1 MEKYQYS
8 LPLPVGGINLIDDSL
23 IADTEAAEGTKNI
36 SFKDGIPQTRKGYV
50 KASTFNFITP
60 PGTIYSYIKSGS
72 RILLAACGTSLKKQN
87 GDIFTNITG
96 ALNTDKVECL
106 TYPFKFADP
115 DVYGDKC
122 FILDGACFRYY
133 DGITDTLKDVTPYAP
148 TTDEV
153 TAYGTNV
160 LSTTPDE
167 IKKQRFILN
176 DDERIWVAGYGKIV
190 RMSYLQRPDY
200 WPSTH
205 VWKLD
210 EDCTGMTRFFGE
222 VLLFTENNAV
232 LISGST
238 PNLALNDSYKFK
250 RLPGG
255 YGCKNHR
262 SIVTG
267 DNAVYWANKDG
278 VYRYRYLPSGFSIPE
293 CVSEF
298 ITPTGHRVSVKKW
311 LNEITD
317 WSKVHAVFYDHE
329 YRLYIGSNKV
339 IIYDAIGSTWA
350 LYEYDKEFA
359 SSSVFDNKLYYGAG
373 YIYEM
378 DKVYDLNGDSF
389 DGLNDDGVEIEYRLK
404 SKFYDFNKAANKK
417 KFKKFL
423 ISLYSEFISYVIDV
437 NINID
442 NDYTE
447 IKGEIVNRVCRWGSF
462 AFGDRITASKTNLN
476 YPINIHHKGKK
487 YNIQYE
493 LVSKGNNIAFALTEI
508 VLIMKVKELK

>member
-8 LPLPVGGINLIDDSL
+8 IPLPIGGINLIDDSL

-50 KASTFNFITP
+50 KASAFNFNIS
-60 PGTIYSYIKSGS
+60 PGTIYNYIRSGAVL
-72 RILLAACGTSLKKQN
+72 LLAACGNSLKKQN
-87 GDIFTNITG
+87 GDSFIDITG
-96 ALNTDKVECL
+96 VLNSDKIECL

-115 DVYGDKC
+115 DIYSDKC
-122 FILDGACFRYY
+122 FILDGANYRYY
-133 DGITDTLKDVTPYAP
+133 DGVTDTLKDVTPYAP
-148 TTDEV
+148 TTDEI

-167 IKKQRFILN
+167 IRKQRFILN

-190 RMSYLQRPDY
+190 RMSHLQRPDY

-210 EDCTGMTRFFGE
+210 EDCTGMARFFGE

-238 PNLALNDSYKFK
+238 PNLSLSDSYKFK

-267 DNAVYWANKDG
+267 DNAVYWANKNG

-293 CVSEF
+293 CISEF
-298 ITPTGHRVSVKKW
+298 VAASGHRVSVKKW
-311 LNEITD
+311 LNEIND
-317 WSKVHAVFYDHE
+317 WSKVHAAFYDHE
-329 YRLYIGSNKV
+329 YRLYIGSKKV

-350 LYEYDKEFA
+350 LYEYDKEFT
-359 SSSVFDNKLYYGAG
+359 SSIEYDNKLYYGADH
-373 YIYEM
+373 IYNM
-378 DKVYDLNGDSF
+378 DFAFDPNGWSF
-389 DGLNDDGVEIEYRLK
+389 DGLSDDGEAIEYKIK
-404 SKFYDFNKAANKK
+404 SKYYDFGKAANKK
-417 KFKKFL
+417 KFKKIYF
-423 ISLYSEFISYVIDV
+423 SLYSEFISYNIDV
-437 NINID
+437 TLNID
-442 NDYTE
+442 NEYQR
-447 IKGEIVNRVCRWGSF
+447 ISNQIVNKVSRWGMLS
-462 AFGDRITASKTNLN
+462 FGDRITTNKTNLN
-476 YPINIHHKGKK
+476 YPIVVHHKGKK

-493 LVSKGNNIAFALTEI
+493 LTCYGANMAFALKDIT
-508 VLIMKVKELK
+508 LLMKMKELK